1 MASKILLK
9 RNTNPGRAPAAN
21 DLALGELA
29 VNTADQRI
37 YFKHTDNTVNFL
49 QSIYTS
55 SVNDLADVDT
65 ISSSPSEGYALMWDS
80 VAAKW
85 VPRDVSPP
93 LTVTALDS
101 TNLPVQTL
109 DEIINIRF
117 TNDFTVTDLGNGTV
131 TVKPPEVFNKITL
144 AGQTDLD
151 ADSAKT
157 LNLLEGD
164 NIEISLDNTTKSL
177 EISTSQNPLFQ
188 TISINQNGYVVF
200 GDGSQQ
206 FTKAPRIYT
215 NADAELGVTL
225 DDLVPGDYYY
235 DDITESILIMIDT
248 GLGYNQ
254 LLDLTVRA

>member
-9 RNTNPGRAPAAN
+9 RNTTPGKTPAAA
-21 DLALGELA
+21 DLSLGELA
-29 VNTADQRI
+29 INTADQRL
-37 YFKHTDNTVNFL
+37 YFKHSNDSVNFF

-65 ISSSPSEGYALMWDS
+65 VTSAALEGYALMWDS

-85 VPRDVSPP
+85 IPRNVSPP
-93 LTVTALDS
+93 LTVTALDVDS
-101 TNLPVQTL
+101 LPDQII
-109 DEIINIRF
+109 DEIVNIRF
-117 TNDFTVTDLGNGTV
+117 ADDFLVTDQGNGTV
-131 TVKPPEVFNKITL
+131 TIKSPELFNKITL
-144 AGQTDLD
+144 QGQTDLD
-151 ADSAKT
+151 ADTTKT
-157 LNLLEGD
+157 LNLLDGE
-164 NIEISLDNTTKSL
+164 NIEISLDNVNKAIQIATSLNPQFTTVSV
-177 EISTSQNPLFQ
+177 NA
-188 TISINQNGYVVF
+188 NGYVVF

-215 NADAELGVTL
+215 NADAAQGITL
-225 DDLVPGDYYY
+225 DDLVSGDYYY

>member
-9 RNTNPGRAPAAN
+9 RNTTSGKIPAAA
-21 DLALGELA
+21 DLSLGELA
-29 VNTADQRI
+29 INTADQRL
-37 YFKHTDNTVNFL
+37 YFRHSDNTVNFI

-65 ISSSPSEGYALMWDS
+65 ITSAPSEGYALMWDS

-93 LTVTALDS
+93 LTVTALDA
-101 TNLPVQTL
+101 NGLPDQVL
-109 DEIINIRF
+109 DEIVNIRF
-117 TNDFTVTDLGNGTV
+117 THDFLITDLGNGV
-131 TVKPPEVFNKITL
+131 LTVKPPEVFNKITVQ
-144 AGQTDLD
+144 GQTDLD
-151 ADSAKT
+151 ADTTKT

-164 NIEISLDNTTKSL
+164 NVEISLDNVNKA
-177 EISTSQNPLFQ
+177 IQIATSQNPLF
-188 TISINQNGYVVF
+188 TTVSVNSNGYVVF

-215 NADAELGVTL
+215 NADAAQGITL